1 MHERSMFLRIETQLS
16 NLSSKLQSLGK
27 YILAN
32 RHQVAFLTIRQL
44 ASAAEVSEATITR
57 FVNYFGYGGYTD
69 FLAEARNLVASQLP
83 STLTQ
88 ELDPRAAD
96 LEFIYNRL
104 CALSSRLTTDN
115 DFLCLANQVASAAA
129 IYIFSTQ
136 AAHADAYR
144 FWWNL
149 SRVRNRVD
157 LAAQDPALAEEQI
170 TALPAGALA
179 IALLTDHSNLEIV
192 ALAKLA
198 KNYHIPLY
206 TICHRPSSA
215 LADVCEKYIVL
226 DNCFG
231 DRNLLMPLAL
241 SYLVDLI
248 RPACE
253 LSQQEHQARIRE
265 LDLNRR
271 PLAERPDTLQLAVGH
286 DIMSLDPIDP
296 YNLMREPVLMRC
308 IYRGLVRFKD
318 GSYELEPDLA
328 TNWQVSEDGLEV
340 IFYLK
345 RGVMFQGGYGELTS
359 QDVKFSF
366 ERQARRS
373 NTSDSYHPAWK
384 FLQEVVALSPYVAKL
399 VLKRPCPQL
408 FTSILAQADGLI
420 FSQKALSQIGQSQ
433 HALNPIGAGPY
444 EVKSFRPRDAIELEA
459 YDGYQGSPPL
469 TKRLI
474 FRLKSHAFNY
484 LYSFAKGRL
493 DVSFFHRVDQQVL
506 NNDPSLI
513 SHQAQGL
520 QYWWLGM
527 VVTKPPF
534 DRLEARKAV
543 SMALDRDK
551 ILDIGFSGAKK
562 LNALIPEGVPG
573 FWGAAEN
580 CDYNPA
586 KAREALRRAGVNPG
600 LLMLAADPTEIDIA
614 ALEVIRANLV
624 DIGFEIELEL
634 CNRQVMLHRIS
645 AYDYHLYV
653 AYYTALPDAYPTL
666 NWFTKNQY
674 YNLSQWHNEK
684 YDRLIKEIPMA
695 TNDDQRNELII
706 RAQKIINDDCWC
718 VWLAQGRNYVVHK
731 DYVDIGTLQPD
742 GFPLPWTM
750 SKKL

>member
-1 MHERSMFLRIETQLS
+1 MHECSMFLRIESQLS
-16 NLSSKLQSLGK
+16 DLSSKLQSLGR

-57 FVNYFGYGGYTD
+57 FVNYFGYRGYTD

-83 STLTQ
+83 SAEAQ
-88 ELDPRAAD
+88 KFDPRLAD
-96 LEFIYNRL
+96 LESIYTRL
-104 CALSSRLTTDN
+104 RVLSSRLTTDN
-115 DFLCLANQVASAAA
+115 DFLSMASQAVSAPTV
-129 IYIFSTQ
+129 YILSTQ
-136 AAHADAYR
+136 AARADAHR

-149 SRVRNRVD
+149 SRIRNGVD
-157 LAAQDPALAEEQI
+157 LAAQDCALAEEQI
-170 TALPAGALA
+170 TSLSAGSLV
-179 IALLTDHSNLEIV
+179 IALLTDHSSLEVI
-192 ALAKLA
+192 ALVKLA
-198 KNYHIPLY
+198 KNCHIPLY
-206 TICHRPSSA
+206 AICHRPSNA
-215 LADVCEKYIVL
+215 LADVCEKYIAL
-226 DNCFG
+226 DNCLG
-231 DRNLLMPLAL
+231 DRDLLMPLAL

-253 LSQQEHQARIRE
+253 LGQKDHQARIRE

-271 PLAERPDTLQLAVGH
+271 PLTERPDTLQLAVGH
-286 DIMSLDPIDP
+286 DIMSLDPLDP

-318 GSYELEPDLA
+318 GSYELESDLA
-328 TNWQVSEDGLEV
+328 TNWQISEDGLEV

-345 RGVMFQGGYGELTS
+345 RGVMFQGGYGELTA

-373 NTSDSYHPAWK
+373 TTSDSYHPAWE
-384 FLQEVVALSPYVAKL
+384 FLQEVIVLSPYVAKL
-399 VLKRPCPQL
+399 VLKRPCPHL
-408 FTSILAQADGLI
+408 FTSILAQADGFI

-433 HALNPIGAGPY
+433 HALNPIGTGPY
-444 EVKSFRPRDAIELEA
+444 EVKSFRPREAIELEA

-474 FRLKSHAFNY
+474 FRLNSHAFNY
-484 LYSFAKGRL
+484 LYSFARGKL
-493 DVSFFHRVDQQVL
+493 DVSFFQRVDPQVL
-506 NNDPSLI
+506 SNDPSLI

-534 DRLEARKAV
+534 DRLEVRQAV
-543 SMALDRDK
+543 SIALDRDK
-551 ILDIGFSGAKK
+551 IIDIGFPGAKK

-573 FWGAAEN
+573 FNRAAEN
-580 CDYNPA
+580 YDYNPA
-586 KAREALRRAGVNPG
+586 KARKALRKAGVTPG
-600 LLMLAADPTEIDIA
+600 LLTLSADPTEIDIA
-614 ALEVIRANLV
+614 ALEVIKANLV

-634 CNRQVMLHRIS
+634 CNRQVMLHRIGT
-645 AYDYHLYV
+645 YDCHLYV
-653 AYYTALPDAYPTL
+653 TYYTALPDAYPTL

-684 YDRLIKEIPMA
+684 YDRLIKDIPIA
-695 TNDDQRNELII
+695 TNDDQRDDLII
-706 RAQKIINDDCWC
+706 KAQKIINDDSWC
-718 VWLAQGRNYVVHK
+718 VWLAQGQNYVIHK

-750 SKKL
+750 SKK